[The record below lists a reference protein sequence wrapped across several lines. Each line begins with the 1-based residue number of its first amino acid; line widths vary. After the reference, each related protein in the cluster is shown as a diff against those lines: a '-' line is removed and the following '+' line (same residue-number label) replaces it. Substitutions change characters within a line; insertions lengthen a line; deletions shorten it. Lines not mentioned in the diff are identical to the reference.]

1 MSTDKTSPVD
11 SAAADPTAPIHLD
24 KPHEA
29 PVDAP
34 PAAGEAVTAVDPR
47 LLVREQGFAGYL
59 SEFKRKMKAGD
70 LGSLPV
76 VVGLIVIMAIFQS
89 LNSNFLTAG
98 NLSDISVAMVGTGM
112 IATGIVFVLLL
123 GEIDLS
129 VGSVSGVAGAT
140 FAVLNVTHGMAE
152 WLALVLAILTGTVA
166 GAIHGFVF
174 AKIGVPAFAV
184 TLAGLLFWNGFMLQ
198 ILGSNG
204 TINLDSEGLVAK
216 LTSYYFSDVAAAYGL
231 AVIAVAAFFLSSLMD
246 SRRREAAGVPSRPF
260 SEIVLR
266 TVLLAIPAFGVAA
279 VYNQYKG
286 LPLAVVLFLAVL
298 VITDFV
304 LRRTAYGRKVFALG
318 GSIEASRRAGINV
331 VMIRTSIYA
340 ISGTFAAIGGLF
352 LASKITAANQGA
364 GSGELLMNAIA
375 AAVIGGT
382 SLFGGRGRTWN
393 ALLGVLVI
401 TSIQYGLALQGI
413 ASPIQYMIT
422 GGVLLA
428 TVVIDAV
435 TRKTQKS
442 AGRA

>member
-1 MSTDKTSPVD
+1 M
-11 SAAADPTAPIHLD
+11 HLD

-152 WLALVLAILTGTVA
+152 WLALVLAVLTGTVA

-174 AKIGVPAFAV
+174 ARIGVPAFAV

-198 ILGSNG
+198 VLGSNG

-231 AVIAVAAFFLSSLMD
+231 AAVAVVAFFLTSFLD
-246 SRRREAAGVPSRPF
+246 SRRREAAGVPSRPL

-266 TVLLAIPAFGVAA
+266 TVLLAVPAVGAAA

-298 VITDFV
+298 VLTDFV

>member
-1 MSTDKTSPVD
+1 MSIEKTSTPPGD
-11 SAAADPTAPIHLD
+11 AAPEPAAEAAAVNPEAAPG
-24 KPHEA
+24 
-29 PVDAP
+29 
-34 PAAGEAVTAVDPR
+34 AGVAVDPR
-47 LLVREQGFAGYL
+47 LLVREQGLAGYVG
-59 SEFKRKMKAGD
+59 EFKRKMKAGD
-70 LGSLPV
+70 LGSMPV
-76 VVGLIVIMAIFQS
+76 VVGLIVIWIIFQS

-112 IATGIVFVLLL
+112 IAVGIVFVLLL

-129 VGSVSGVAGAT
+129 VGSLSGVAGAT
-140 FAVLNVTHGMAE
+140 FAVLNITNGMNE
-152 WLALVLAILTGTVA
+152 VLAFVLAILTGTVA
-166 GAIHGFVF
+166 GAIQGFFF

-184 TLAGLLFWNGFMLQ
+184 TLAGLLFWNGLMLKV
-198 ILGSNG
+198 LGDNG
-204 TINLDSEGLVAK
+204 TINLNSDGLVAN

-231 AVIAVAAFFLSSLMD
+231 AAVVTVLFFLSSYFGNK
-246 SRRREAAGVPSRPF
+246 RRDAAGVPSKPL

-266 TVLLAIPAFGVAA
+266 TVLLAIVSFAVAI
-279 VYNQYKG
+279 VFNQYKG
-286 LPLAVVLFLAVL
+286 LPLAVVIFVAVL
-298 VITDFV
+298 FVTDFV

-318 GSIEASRRAGINV
+318 GSVEASRRAGINV
-331 VMIRTSIYA
+331 DLVRISVFA
-340 ISGTFAAIGGLF
+340 ISGTFAALGGLF
-352 LASKITAANQGA
+352 IASKIASANQGA
-364 GSGELLMNAIA
+364 GGGDLLMNAIA

-401 TSIQYGLALQGI
+401 VSIQYGLALQGI
-413 ASPIQYMIT
+413 PSPVQYMIT

>member
-1 MSTDKTSPVD
+1 MSIDKTSETPEDHVVENPE
-11 SAAADPTAPIHLD
+11 AAAA
-24 KPHEA
+24 
-29 PVDAP
+29 
-34 PAAGEAVTAVDPR
+34 AVTAVDPR
-47 LLVREQGFAGYL
+47 LLVREQGFAGYA

-70 LGSLPV
+70 LGSIPV
-76 VVGLIVIMAIFQS
+76 VLGLVIIWIIFQS

-112 IATGIVFVLLL
+112 IAVGIVFVLLL

-129 VGSVSGVAGAT
+129 VGSVSGVAGAA
-140 FAVLNVTHGMAE
+140 FAVLNVTHGMNE
-152 WLALVLAILTGTVA
+152 YLAFVLAILTGTVA
-166 GAIHGFVF
+166 GALHGFVF
-174 AKIGVPAFAV
+174 ARIGVPAFAV

-204 TINLDSEGLVAK
+204 TINLDSNGLVAK
-216 LTSYYFSDVAAAYGL
+216 LTSYYFTDVAAAYAL
-231 AVIAVAAFFLSSLMD
+231 AIGVTAVFFLSSFYGNK
-246 SRRREAAGVPSRPF
+246 RREAAGVPSRPL
-260 SEIVLR
+260 SETILR
-266 TVLLAIPAFGVAA
+266 TALLAIVAFAVAIT
-279 VYNQYKG
+279 YNQYKG
-286 LPLAVVLFLAVL
+286 LPLAVVIFIAVL
-298 VITDFV
+298 LITDFV
-304 LRRTAYGRKVFALG
+304 LRRTAYGRKIFALG
-318 GSIEASRRAGINV
+318 GSVEASRRAGINV
-331 VMIRTSIYA
+331 EMVRISVFA

-352 LASKITAANQGA
+352 IASKIASANQGA
-364 GSGELLMNAIA
+364 GAGDLLMNAIA

-401 TSIQYGLALQGI
+401 VSIQYGLALQGI

-435 TRKTQKS
+435 TRKTQKT

>member
-1 MSTDKTSPVD
+1 VSTDNTSKPILAKTADAPAENP
-11 SAAADPTAPIHLD
+11 AAAD
-24 KPHEA
+24 
-29 PVDAP
+29 
-34 PAAGEAVTAVDPR
+34 GSVTAVDPR
-47 LLVREQGFAGYL
+47 LLVREQGLSGYL
-59 SEFKRKMKAGD
+59 GEFKRKMKAGD
-70 LGSLPV
+70 LGSIPV
-76 VVGLIVIMAIFQS
+76 VLGLIIIWAIFQS

-112 IATGIVFVLLL
+112 IAVGIVFVLLL

-140 FAVLNVTHGMAE
+140 FAVLNVTHGMSE
-152 WLALVLAILTGTVA
+152 WLALILAILTGAAA
-166 GAIHGFVF
+166 GAIHGYVF

-216 LTSYYFSDVAAAYGL
+216 LTSYYFSDVAAGYGL
-231 AVIAVAAFFLSSLMD
+231 AAVAVAAYFLSSFFD
-246 SRRREAAGVPSRPF
+246 NRRREAVGVPSRPL
-260 SEIVLR
+260 SEIIVR
-266 TVLLAIPAFGVAA
+266 TVALAVVAFAVAIMF
-279 VYNQYKG
+279 NQYKG
-286 LPLAVVLFLAVL
+286 LPLAVVIFLVML
-298 VITDFV
+298 VATDFV
-304 LRRTAYGRKVFALG
+304 LRRTSYGRKIFALG
-318 GSIEASRRAGINV
+318 GSVEASRRAGINV
-331 VMIRTSIYA
+331 VMIRTSVYA

-352 LASKITAANQGA
+352 IASKITSANQGA

-401 TSIQYGLALQGI
+401 ISIQYGLALQGI

-435 TRKTQKS
+435 TRKTQKT

>member
-1 MSTDKTSPVD
+1 VSIDKTSPSPEDHVVENPE
-11 SAAADPTAPIHLD
+11 AAAG
-24 KPHEA
+24 
-29 PVDAP
+29 
-34 PAAGEAVTAVDPR
+34 AATVVDPR

-59 SEFKRKMKAGD
+59 TEFKRKMKAGD
-70 LGSLPV
+70 LGAIPV
-76 VVGLIVIMAIFQS
+76 VIGLAIIWIIFQS

-112 IATGIVFVLLL
+112 IAVGIVFVLLL

-129 VGSVSGVAGAT
+129 VGSVSGVAGAAY
-140 FAVLNVTHGMAE
+140 AVLTVTHGMAA

-166 GAIHGFVF
+166 GALHGFFF

-198 ILGSNG
+198 ILGDSG

-216 LTSYYFSDVAAAYGL
+216 LTGYYFTDVAASYGL
-231 AVIAVAAFFLSSLMD
+231 AIAVVVLFFVTSFLGN
-246 SRRREAAGVPSRPF
+246 RRREAAGVPSRPV
-260 SEIVLR
+260 SETILR
-266 TVLLAIPAFGVAA
+266 TVLLAIVAFAVAA

-286 LPLAVVLFLAVL
+286 LPLAVVIFVGVL
-298 VITDFV
+298 LLTDFV
-304 LRRTAYGRKVFALG
+304 LRRTTYGRKIFALG
-318 GSIEASRRAGINV
+318 GSVEASRRAGINV
-331 VMIRTSIYA
+331 DMIRISVFA

-352 LASKITAANQGA
+352 IASKIASANQGA
-364 GSGELLMNAIA
+364 GGGDLLMNAIA

-401 TSIQYGLALQGI
+401 VSIQYGLALEGI
-413 ASPIQYMIT
+413 ASPVQYMIT

-435 TRKTQKS
+435 TRKTQKT